1 MKAVSV
7 FPHRC
12 QVGLTDE
19 VEPELRTA
27 TDVKLRMLEVGIC
40 GTDKEI
46 AACQYGTPPPGHEHL
61 VIGHESLGEVVALGE
76 DVTGLKR
83 GDLIVPMVRRPCR
96 REDCLACRS
105 ERQDYCYSGEFVERG
120 IKEMGG
126 FMTEYVVD
134 DQRYMV
140 KVPRSLRDVAVLVEP
155 LTIAE
160 KALAQVAVIQ
170 QRLPWACPMQR
181 GSRRHTCHKAV
192 VIGAGPVGLLGAM
205 ALRHAGFEV
214 TMYSKTP
221 VPNDRAAL
229 VEAIGGRY
237 VSSELTGPDELSE
250 LVGGIDLVYEAVG
263 ASQIAFDVLRVLGT
277 NGIFVFTGVPA
288 RKGPIQIDSDLLMRN
303 IVLKNQVLVGSVNA
317 GREDFESAIRDLG
330 AFRKRW
336 PEAVRGL
343 ISGRYPFG
351 EVEALLQGRDGIK
364 NVLAIA
370 GARVGRAMAG
380 TAGRK

>member
-7 FPHRC
+7 FPASRT
-12 QVGLTDE
+12 VRLTDE
-19 VEPELRTA
+19 PVPELRSS

-46 AACQYGTPPPGHEHL
+46 AACQYGTPPHGRENL
-61 VIGHESLGEVVALGE
+61 VIGHESLGEVVAFGKE
-76 DVTGLKR
+76 VEGLR
-83 GDLIVPMVRRPCR
+83 TGDLVVPMVRRPCG
-96 REDCLACRS
+96 RESCLACRS

-120 IKEMGG
+120 IKEMSG

-134 DQRYMV
+134 DARYMV
-140 KVPRSLRDVAVLVEP
+140 KVPKALRSVAVLVEP

-160 KALAQVAVIQ
+160 KALSQVAVIQ
-170 QRLPWACPMQR
+170 QRLPWACPVQR
-181 GSRRHTCHKAV
+181 GAKRHTCHKAV

-205 ALRHAGFEV
+205 ALANTGFEV

-221 VPNDRAAL
+221 APNDRAAL

-237 VSSELTGPDELSE
+237 LSSETIGVEELAE
-250 LVGGIDLVYEAVG
+250 VVGGIDLVYEAVG

-288 RKGPIQIDSDLLMRN
+288 RRGPIQIDSDLLMRN
-303 IVLKNQVLVGSVNA
+303 IVLKNQVVVGSVNA

-336 PEAVRGL
+336 PEAVQAL
-343 ISGRYPFG
+343 ISGRYPLS
-351 EVEALLQGRDGIK
+351 EAQSLLTGRRDGIK
-364 NVLAIA
+364 NVLSMSA
-370 GARVGRAMAG
+370 GGVA
-380 TAGRK
+380 